1 MNSFTKC
8 RWALCGGLLFSLSA
22 GIAWSD
28 TIVFDNENGD
38 NNWNNPVNW
47 FNNTTATN
55 DILPGI
61 ADIALINQGNIADI
75 SVNSAFTPNDVQLSN
90 AGGGTLNIGADLSV
104 NNNLLIGISGQ
115 SGSATVSQTA
125 GTVNIL
131 SNLIIG
137 GSGATGGSDYEI
149 SGGSLT
155 TGTMKIGDFTDGRFR
170 ILGSNPTVS
179 VSGTAVVTDIFN
191 GGNGTLEFMLD
202 AAGVSPLTA
211 QFTNNGIGATIEVN
225 GSNYTGG
232 AAKIPLVD
240 VTDTDF
246 RFENV
251 NVSGF
256 GEQEVQVLLEG
267 NGDVTLYIDRM
278 IAPGLRIAES
288 APTENVLI
296 SQPIGGDA
304 PAGPRNMLIGSP
316 PFVQSIHQVVGQ
328 TFSNADPFTLDAI
341 TFKVGL
347 KTFEMNPGSV
357 LTAHIIKDTD
367 NDGIPDTAVTS
378 QNIDLSGIAFAA
390 NQFVTFDFDAVTEA
404 AVGVV
409 PAGTAYGVELDFA
422 SQQVGDK
429 QQIFFDVSRPASP
442 SGGNYLDGGLIFA
455 NNPTSV
461 PTYSIPSDPNNGL
474 FNFDFHFYVQ
484 GQVVTGTPGDFD
496 GDGDV
501 DGRDFLIWQR
511 GDSPNPLSAGDL
523 AIWQAQY
530 GSPSLVV
537 AANTVP
543 EPQSLLL
550 LVCSSFAMI
559 LYKSR

>member
-28 TIVFDNENGD
+28 TFVFDNENGD
-38 NNWNNPVNW
+38 ENWNNPVNW

-104 NNNLLIGISGQ
+104 NNNLLIGIGGQ

-125 GTVNIL
+125 GTVNIF

-137 GSGATGGSDYEI
+137 GSGATGGSVYEI

-170 ILGSNPTVS
+170 ILGSIPAVS
-179 VSGTAVVTDIFN
+179 ASGTVVVSDIFN
-191 GGNGTLEFMLD
+191 GGNGILEFMLD
-202 AAGVSPLTA
+202 AAGVAPLTA

-267 NGDVTLYIDRM
+267 NGNVTLYIDRM

-357 LTAHIIKDTD
+357 LTAHITKDTD

-404 AVGVV
+404 AVGVI
-409 PAGTAYGVELDFA
+409 PSGTAYGVELDFA

-496 GDGDV
+496 GDV

-523 AIWQAQY
+523 AIWQSQY
-530 GSPSLVV
+530 GSPNLV
-537 AANTVP
+537 AAAAAVP

-550 LVCSSFAMI
+550 LACSSLALI
-559 LYKSR
+559 SYKSR